1 MRVLGTEAACG
12 TTSGAASSFGDS
24 DDVRLVNSGS
34 TNRLVSITDS
44 SGNVVATFTLIA
56 GEVSFVRKKRE
67 EKIIKEISQSVAD
80 DLDFYDFKKGGK

>member
-1 MRVLGTEAACG
+1 MRVVGTEAACG
-12 TTSGAASSFGDS
+12 TNAGAASNFGEA

-67 EKIIKEISQSVAD
+67 EKIFAAHAEVLAV
-80 DLDFYDFKKGGK
+80 GVVTP

>member
-24 DDVRLVNSGS
+24 DDVRLVNSAS
-34 TNRLVSITDS
+34 TNRLISITDS

-56 GEVSFVRKKRE
+56 C
-67 EKIIKEISQSVAD
+67 
-80 DLDFYDFKKGGK
+80 

>member
-12 TTSGAASSFGDS
+12 TSAGASSNFGEA

-67 EKIIKEISQSVAD
+67 EKIFAANAEVLAVGIVTP
-80 DLDFYDFKKGGK
+80 

>member
-1 MRVLGTEAACG
+1 MRVVGTEAACG
-12 TTSGAASSFGDS
+12 TNAGAASNFGEA

-67 EKIIKEISQSVAD
+67 EKIFAAHAEVLGVGIVTP
-80 DLDFYDFKKGGK
+80 